1 MKILITGCA
10 GFIGFHLT
18 KKLMNDKKLEIFGI
32 DTIDPYYDVKLKYKR
47 LNILKKNLNFN
58 FFKLD
63 ISNKNKLLTNFKK
76 NKYDIVINL
85 AAQAGVRFSI
95 TNPENYLKSNVI
107 GFFNI
112 LECSKIFKIKKLIYA
127 SSSSVYGD
135 NKDFPLKESAST
147 DSPLS
152 FYAATKKTN
161 EVFAHAYSN
170 TYNLQTI
177 GLRFFTVYGPYGR
190 PDMSLF
196 KFVDNIYNNKKIDLF
211 NNGKHVRDF
220 TYVEDVVDAISKLIY
235 KKLNFKKIPYIV
247 FNIASSAPKT
257 LAYYLNVIEG
267 QLNKKAIKNYKN
279 LQLGDVKK
287 THGDVTRL
295 KKYINF
301 NIKMSLYEGIVKYI
315 KWYKEFYK

>member
-18 KKLMNDKKLEIFGI
+18 KKLLNDKKLEIFGI
-32 DTIDPYYDVKLKYKR
+32 DTIDSYYDIKLKYKR

-76 NKYDIVINL
+76 NKYDIVVNL

-135 NKDFPLKESAST
+135 NKDFPLKESANT

-196 KFVDNIYNNKKIDLF
+196 KFVDNIYKNKKIDLF

-220 TYVEDVVDAISKLIY
+220 TYVEDVVDAISKLIH
-235 KKLNFKKIPYIV
+235 KKLNFNKIPYIV
-247 FNIASSAPKT
+247 FNIASSSPKT

-287 THGDVTRL
+287 THGDIARL
-295 KKYINF
+295 KKYIKF

>member
-10 GFIGFHLT
+10 GFIGYHLA
-18 KKLMNDKKLEIFGI
+18 KNLLEDRKLKIYGLDNF
-32 DTIDPYYDVKLKYKR
+32 DPYYDVSLKKKR
-47 LNILKKNLNFN
+47 LSMLKKKKNFN
-58 FFKLD
+58 FFNID
-63 ISNKNKLLTNFKK
+63 ISKKKSLFSNFKE
-76 NKYDIVINL
+76 NKYDIIINL

-95 TNPENYLKSNVI
+95 TNPENYLNSNVI
-107 GFFNI
+107 GFFNL
-112 LECSKIFKIKKLIYA
+112 LECSKVFKVKKFIYA

-135 NKDFPLKESAST
+135 NKEFPLKEDAKT

-196 KFVDNIYNNKKIDLF
+196 KFVDSIYKNKKINLF
-211 NNGKHVRDF
+211 NRGKHIRDF
-220 TYVEDVVDAISKLIY
+220 TYVEDVVDAIKKLIH
-235 KKLNFKKIPYIV
+235 KKFIFKNIPYII
-247 FNIASSAPKT
+247 FNIASNSPKT
-257 LAYYLNVIEG
+257 LSYYLNIIEG
-267 QLNKKAIKNYKN
+267 QVEKKAKKKYQK

-287 THGDVTRL
+287 THGDVSKIKR
-295 KKYINF
+295 YISF
-301 NIKMSLYEGIVKYI
+301 DIKMNLYQGIVKYV
-315 KWYKEFYK
+315 KWYKDFYK